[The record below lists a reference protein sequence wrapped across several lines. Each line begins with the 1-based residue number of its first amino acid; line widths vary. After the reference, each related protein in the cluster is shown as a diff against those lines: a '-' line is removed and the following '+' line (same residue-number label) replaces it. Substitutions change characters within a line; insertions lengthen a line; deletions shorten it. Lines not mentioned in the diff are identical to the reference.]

1 MYDVLADYAAARL
14 GRGSFDPTEAMI
26 AISAGN
32 GGRRVAIG
40 VPMGQGASYAF
51 LFVKLPRDQRR
62 AQTFLTRG
70 FAEAWL
76 ATAPP
81 TTSQP
86 PD

>member
-1 MYDVLADYAAARL
+1 MYDVLADCAAARL
-14 GRGSFDPTEAMI
+14 GRVSFDPTEAMI

-32 GGRRVAIG
+32 EGRHVAIG
-40 VPMGQGASYAF
+40 VPMDQGASYAF
-51 LFVKLPRDQRR
+51 LFVKLRKDQRR
-62 AQTFLTRG
+62 AHTFSTRG

-81 TTSQP
+81 TTSPP